1 MRERDE
7 KKEEEGENE
16 GKGKKKK
23 KGSLFPTRHLQPLQQ
38 ALSFEC
44 PR

>member
-16 GKGKKKK
+16 GKGKKK

>member
-16 GKGKKKK
+16 GKGKKKEEGLIISYK
-23 KGSLFPTRHLQPLQQ
+23 APPTFAAGTVL
-38 ALSFEC
+38 
-44 PR
+44 